1 MMGKISQYFP
11 SLPLLLLP
19 PILLYLPGFPDYG
32 FYSTT
37 SDQRGPPF
45 SFADYG
51 SLGPQAAQ
59 LLQSEHA
66 TSACNSPLQH
76 LPSPDQYK
84 SPGVYHLSFIHWLI
98 WFMWLIH
105 DSVIHSNGRQK
116 KKCKGHIERSPL
128 LCLTW
133 TACWFELV
141 HTLFDPFLFCPW
153 QCISV
158 VYELRY
164 MG

>member
-1 MMGKISQYFP
+1 MWSREHWPAGRTYIHNTHLYMLGEQLGGICLNWFCFVSCNTPPLCHAKDNAALTHNITMQCCISQWWEEFP
-11 SLPLLLLP
+11 NISPP
-19 PILLYLPGFPDYG
+19 SPSSSSSSSPILLYLPGFPDYG

-84 SPGVYHLSFIHWLI
+84 SPGVYHL
-98 WFMWLIH
+98 
-105 DSVIHSNGRQK
+105 
-116 KKCKGHIERSPL
+116 
-128 LCLTW
+128 
-133 TACWFELV
+133 
-141 HTLFDPFLFCPW
+141 
-153 QCISV
+153 
-158 VYELRY
+158 
-164 MG
+164 